1 MPAQNASESSKRGYM
16 LSIGECAAADDSF
29 LEKDLAREIGKSRPF
44 ASMII
49 KKLRKEGLVVGKTY
63 GPFRI
68 SEEGLGFL
76 RDLQK
81 ARKRLLRL
89 FAPLRGFSKE
99 EKESLALYVLVSGR
113 FPAAEGLLAP

>member
-1 MPAQNASESSKRGYM
+1 M
-16 LSIGECAAADDSF
+16 LSIGECAAADGSF
-29 LEKDLAREIGKSRPF
+29 LERDLAREIGKSRPF
-44 ASMII
+44 ASVVI

-68 SEEGLGFL
+68 SEEGLGLL

-81 ARKRLLRL
+81 AKRRLLRL

-99 EKESLALYVLVSGR
+99 EKESLALYALVSGR
-113 FPAAEGLLAP
+113 FPAAESLLAP